1 MRTVTFKSVVDGV
14 FALAGVTRTTA
25 ADPTALLEQVI
36 GHVNLR
42 VREAWE
48 FEFWPELCPVEQR
61 YYRAEWDA
69 GDTYAAADEV
79 WFPNDDEDLE
89 GYYSANAAPDTPTAG
104 QSPETHPAKWT
115 ELTTFRRYVALDQT
129 GETAIGEV
137 IALYKTDPR
146 LTGGRAARIRH
157 TLTAEGVAPVGW
169 CGNYVWAHFRT
180 RPPAYSAA
188 NYASE
193 TPTDFPIPYVL
204 ASFVQRAA
212 FADFLRQDSKFEEG
226 GRAEAQARKDL
237 LDAADAAGASQGQFP
252 SAGVC
257 TY

>member
-1 MRTVTFKSVVDGV
+1 MRTVTFKSIVDGV

-42 VREAWE
+42 VREAVE

-61 YYRAEWDA
+61 YYRAEWDNA
-69 GDTYAAADEV
+69 ETYAADDEV

-89 GYYSANAAPDTPTAG
+89 GYYAPNADDLPAAG
-104 QSPETHPAKWT
+104 ESPETDPDKWT
-115 ELTTFRRYVALDQT
+115 ELTTFRRYVALDQE
-129 GETAIGEV
+129 GETDIGEV
-137 IALYKTDPR
+137 LALYKTDPR

-169 CGNYVWAHFRT
+169 CGNYVWVHFRI

-188 NYASE
+188 DYASI
-193 TPTDFPIPYVL
+193 TPTDFPIPYVV

-212 FADFLRQDSKFEEG
+212 FADFLRQDGKFEEG

-252 SAGVC
+252 RAGVD